1 MSGGRLGGM
10 ASGGP
15 TNALLQ
21 RLIRILD
28 PDVFVLRGDGSD
40 RPDLIV
46 VDERRGVLIVD
57 VDIDGTSPGVREP
70 FVRLNR
76 KIAELREVAP
86 VLEVAHPHRLV
97 LLGACV
103 EKVITAG
110 ARLKAMSP
118 VDLEVG
124 DWLSHLE
131 PRPISARDAEA
142 LRSALAPSLSFD
154 LRARRGAAD
163 PGRSDRLRRRVSLDA
178 QQAVAATGPV
188 ADVLVVT
195 GPPGS
200 GKTLVL
206 AGRAR
211 HLAAHHPDWRIV
223 LLCYN
228 RTLATYL
235 GGLVADCSNIEVET
249 FGRFSHG
256 QGHRIDLEDDGRALQ
271 DLAKARGRG
280 IPQNVD
286 ALLIDEAQDFGEAW
300 LGFALETVRP
310 RGGGTTIGMDER
322 QALYRDGF
330 AYSALAGRDVEY
342 LRLDRAYRSTP
353 QILTATAAA
362 YPDIGLPEVD
372 GEVPDGEP
380 VELIWAATWDE
391 QAAAVAWE
399 VRRMIDSGERQA
411 GDIAILM
418 SQWRGM
424 TRRLRD
430 ALDEAEV
437 PYVVVSRTA
446 MSSFDPDSPAVKI
459 MTVHGAKGYEFD
471 VVVMVGLET
480 VPDMQTSPVGSANWA
495 RVGLVGMTR
504 ARDQLLAVYTKDT
517 PVLERLQ
524 KCESVR
530 SWTWPDDY
538 ER

>member
-1 MSGGRLGGM
+1 M
-10 ASGGP
+10 
-15 TNALLQ
+15 LQ
-21 RLIRILD
+21 RLTRTLD
-28 PDVFVLRGDGSD
+28 PDVFVLRGDDSD

-46 VDERRGVLIVD
+46 VDGRWGVLIVD
-57 VDIDGTSPGVREP
+57 VDVDGTDPAVREP

-86 VLEVAHPHRLV
+86 VLDVTRPHRLV
-97 LLGACV
+97 LLGACE
-103 EKVITAG
+103 EKLITVG
-110 ARLKAMSP
+110 ARPKAMSP

-131 PRPISARDAEA
+131 PRPISATDAEA

-163 PGRSDRLRRRVSLDA
+163 PGRIDRLRRRVSLDA
-178 QQAVAATGPV
+178 QQAAAATGLV

-235 GGLVADCSNIEVET
+235 GGLVADCANIEVET

-271 DLAKARGRG
+271 DLARARARGISR
-280 IPQNVD
+280 NVD

-300 LGFALETVRP
+300 LGFALGTVRP
-310 RGGGTTIGMDER
+310 GRGGTTVAMDDR

-330 AYSALAGRDVEY
+330 AHSALAGRVVEH
-342 LRLDRAYRSTP
+342 LRLDRSYRSTR
-353 QILTATAAA
+353 QVLDATAAA
-362 YPDIGLPEVD
+362 YPDTDLPEV
-372 GEVPDGEP
+372 GGGVPDGEP

-399 VRRMIDSGERQA
+399 VRQMIDSGERQA
-411 GDIAILM
+411 GDIAILI

-430 ALDEAEV
+430 ALDEADV
-437 PYVVVSRTA
+437 PYVVVSRTT
-446 MSSFDPDSPAVKI
+446 MSSFDPDSREVKI

-480 VPDMQTSPVGSANWA
+480 VPDLQTSPVGSSHWS

>member
-1 MSGGRLGGM
+1 MSRGRPVGM

-15 TNALLQ
+15 ANAMLQ
-21 RLIRILD
+21 RLTGTLD
-28 PDVFVLRGDGSD
+28 PDVFVLRGDDSD

-57 VDIDGTSPGVREP
+57 VDIDGTDPSVREP

-97 LLGACV
+97 LLGACA
-103 EKVITAG
+103 EKVVTAG
-110 ARLKAMSP
+110 ARPKAMSP
-118 VDLEVG
+118 VDLEGG

-131 PRPISARDAEA
+131 PRPISASDAEA

-163 PGRSDRLRRRVSLDA
+163 PGRIDRLRRRISLDA
-178 QQAVAATGPV
+178 QQAAAATGPV

-211 HLAAHHPDWRIV
+211 HLAAHHSDWRIV

-228 RTLATYL
+228 RTLATHL
-235 GGLVADCSNIEVET
+235 AGLVADCANIEVET

-271 DLAKARGRG
+271 DLARARARGISR
-280 IPQNVD
+280 NVD

-310 RGGGTTIGMDER
+310 GRGGTTVAMDDR

-330 AYSALAGRDVEY
+330 AHSALAGRVVEY
-342 LRLDRAYRSTP
+342 LRLDRSYRSTR
-353 QILTATAAA
+353 QILAATAAG
-362 YPDIGLPEVD
+362 YPDTHLSEV
-372 GEVPDGEP
+372 GGGVPDGEP

-399 VRRMIDSGERQA
+399 VRQMIDSGERQA
-411 GDIAILM
+411 GDIAILI

-430 ALDEAEV
+430 ALDEADV
-437 PYVVVSRTA
+437 PYVVVSRST
-446 MSSFDPDSPAVKI
+446 MSSFDPDSPGVKI

-471 VVVMVGLET
+471 VVVMVGLEN
-480 VPDMQTSPVGSANWA
+480 VPDLQTSPVGSAHWS